1 MDNKKRYSTRKCRD
15 DNKTSTSDAKKK
27 KKKVEYVE
35 PLLIDETS

>member
-1 MDNKKRYSTRKCRD
+1 MDNKKRYLTRKCSYD
-15 DNKTSTSDAKKK
+15 DKTSRSDAKK